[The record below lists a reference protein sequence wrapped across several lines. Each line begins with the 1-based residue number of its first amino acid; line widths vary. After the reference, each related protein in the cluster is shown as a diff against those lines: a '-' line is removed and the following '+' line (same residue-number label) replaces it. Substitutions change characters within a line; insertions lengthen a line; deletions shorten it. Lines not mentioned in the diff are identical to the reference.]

1 LTENSGSF
9 FSLIVWTLFGS
20 ILVPIAVARTT
31 DLRPIVYAV
40 LSLTLIRMLSVAMA
54 LKGARLRRD
63 TIVLMGWFGPRGL
76 ASVVF
81 TLLAFLSFAE
91 AQRASD
97 TLVVVA
103 TWTILLSV
111 IAHGLS
117 AGPLSGWYARR
128 LKDAQDKHLP
138 LAAFAEIQGD

>member
-1 LTENSGSF
+1 LRTIS
-9 FSLIVWTLFGS
+9 V
-20 ILVPIAVARTT
+20 LVPIALSGTT

-40 LSLTLIRMLSVAMA
+40 LSLTVIRMISVALA

-63 TIVLMGWFGPRGL
+63 TVLLMGWFGPRGL

-81 TLLAFLSFAE
+81 TLLALLDFEE
-91 AQRASD
+91 AQRSSD

-111 IAHGLS
+111 LAHGLS
-117 AGPLSGWYARR
+117 AGPLSSWYARR
-128 LKDAQDKHLP
+128 LAAAQSGQVTLEELP
-138 LAAFAEIQGD
+138 ETGEA